1 MKTAL
6 VSVALV
12 LLAFSCT
19 YGGTAKAP
27 DGIEF
32 SYTDPAASTL
42 SVAGSF
48 NNWDSNASPMTKGD
62 DGVWTV
68 VIPLAPDTY
77 EYKFVVNSS
86 DWVADPDNPKL
97 VGDYGNSEIT
107 INEDGEPVTTGV
119 AVAITNTPVNSRV
132 LITGWLRALYGT
144 RKSVLGDTRYR
155 GMRPAHTSYISFNP
169 TIGSDV
175 KGSATLK
182 LDTGEGDIRE
192 ITADLFSAWLK
203 YKGSGFAITGYH
215 NEEMLLFDNPLR
227 AVGDIVLPGSVER
240 DMIEYGRGTQGFM
253 GDFEFG
259 RFEATAFIADTH
271 DGSIFNSPH
280 RFNCDSWGA
289 GCDTVLRYDNIG
301 TDNIGVRAKY
311 EVLGAKWGFSFLTE
325 RNGWWVGFDEQEES
339 DALTEY
345 RAETGDTLSNWFEMA
360 TDNRFIGGDVLYD
373 KGDFSVYGEFAWT
386 SYDAA
391 WDAGNRVRKHGDVFV
406 DGKIDVPVGD
416 TKGNRY
422 RVGGDYTRGVH
433 TIKLA
438 YEGRKVDAMDP
449 GEAYVTHHALPFEDP
464 DTPLMHYYGP
474 SLAGYTLY
482 DNVYTN
488 VMNIEF
494 FNIYEQHGLPEYK
507 GGLGEIYYSTSA
519 WGLDLGLEMNFGR
532 AEYNYKDGLLDDA
545 ELKPMR
551 ILPWIAGGAWQ
562 ERFTYK
568 VLYEVTRDNLHQ
580 RMPSEFDRDEIIVKG
595 DFEIGRDWSL
605 YYNVRWAGY
614 DWTEDDSKES
624 QTFWNPHFA
633 FVWSPINLVELR
645 FGYGINPIYYRDTP
659 VEGWEIGRDRWLTSR
674 TWMDPAITLV
684 GAEEEMDNI
693 RMLTLMGVIAF

>member
-6 VSVALV
+6 VSVAMV

-32 SYTDPAASTL
+32 TYTDPAAA
-42 SVAGSF
+42 SVSLAGSF
-48 NNWDSNASPMTKGD
+48 NNWDSNANPMTKGD
-62 DGVWTV
+62 DGVWRV
-68 VIPLAPDTY
+68 VLPLAPDTY
-77 EYKFVVNSS
+77 EYKFVINGS
-86 DWVADPDNPKL
+86 DWVADPENPKI

-107 INEDGEPVTTGV
+107 VNEEGDPVTTGV

-132 LITGWLRALYGT
+132 LITGWLRGLYGL
-144 RKSVLGDTRYR
+144 RRNVLGDTRYR
-155 GMRPAHTSYISFNP
+155 GTRPSHSSYISFNP

-182 LDTGEGDIRE
+182 LDTGDGDIRE
-192 ITADLFSAWLK
+192 ITADLFSGWLR
-203 YKGSGFAITGYH
+203 YKGPGFSVTGYH
-215 NEEMLLFDNPLR
+215 NEEILVFDDPLR

-240 DMIEYGRGTQGFM
+240 DMIEYGRGTQGFV
-253 GDFEFG
+253 GEFEFG
-259 RFEATAFIADTH
+259 RFEATAFIADTQ

-280 RFNCDSWGA
+280 RFKCDSWGA

-301 TDNIGVRAKY
+301 TDNMGVRAKY
-311 EVLGAKWGFSFLTE
+311 EVMGTRLGFSFLTE

-339 DALTEY
+339 EALTRY
-345 RAETGDTLSNWFEMA
+345 RQETGDTLSNWFEMG
-360 TDNRFIGGDVLYD
+360 TDSRFIGGDLLYD
-373 KGDFSVYGEFAWT
+373 AGDFSVYGEYAWT
-386 SYDAA
+386 SYDAG
-391 WDAGNRVRKHGDVFV
+391 WDAGNRVRKQGDVFV

-416 TKGNRY
+416 TKGNSY
-422 RVGGDYTRGVH
+422 KVGGEYAMGEH
-433 TIKLA
+433 TFGLA
-438 YEGRKVDAMDP
+438 YEGRKVDGMD
-449 GEAYVTHHALPFEDP
+449 EDEVYVTHHALPYEDP
-464 DTPLMHYYGP
+464 DTPLMDYYGP
-474 SLAGYTLY
+474 SLAGYTFY

-488 VMNIEF
+488 VMNIEP
-494 FNIYEQHGLPEYK
+494 FNIYEHHELPEFE
-507 GGLGEIYYSTSA
+507 GGVAEVRYSGSA
-519 WGLDLGLEMNFGR
+519 LGLDLGLELDFGR
-532 AEYNYKDGLLDDA
+532 ADYKYKDALLDDA

-551 ILPWIAGGAWQ
+551 ILPWIAGDLWK

-568 VLYEVTRDNLHQ
+568 VLYEATRDNLHQ

-595 DFEIGRDWSL
+595 DFLIGRSWSI

-614 DWTEDDSKES
+614 DWTEDDAGKS

-633 FVWSPINLVELR
+633 FVWSPFEMVELR

-674 TWMDPAITLV
+674 TWMDPTTTLV
-684 GAEEEMDNI
+684 GAEEEMDNT
-693 RMLTLMGVIAF
+693 RVLTLMGVIAF